1 MRTIVLTLEYD
12 GTSYV
17 GWQTQPNGLAVQ
29 EVVEKALA
37 EILGHKVHVHASG
50 RTDAGVHAR
59 GMVAHFHTETNL
71 PLKAFR
77 DGVNTFLP
85 YDIAIKEV
93 REMPADFHARFSAKG
108 KWYRYTIYRGEVR
121 SPLIARSAWYRRGNL
136 DLSLMRTAAEILVGQ
151 HDFKAFRSSSCVA
164 KTTVREI
171 FSIDVST
178 DNEFIYVDVKGSG
191 FLKNMV
197 RMIVG
202 TLVDVGLGRRPVEDV
217 AILIAGTDKMV
228 CGQTAPACGLCL
240 QQVWY

>member
-12 GTSYV
+12 GTAYV
-17 GWQTQPNGLAVQ
+17 GWQVQPNGLAVQ

-37 EILGHKVHVHASG
+37 EILGHEVRIHSSG

-59 GMVAHFHTETNL
+59 GMVAHFQAKTSL

-77 DGVNTFLP
+77 EGVNTFLP
-85 YDIAIKEV
+85 HDIAIKEV
-93 REMPADFHARFSAKG
+93 REMPTGFHARFAAKG
-108 KWYRYTIYRGEVR
+108 KWYRYTICRGEVR
-121 SPLIARSAWYRRGNL
+121 SPLAARSAWYQRVSL
-136 DLSLMRTAAEILVGQ
+136 DLDLMRAAAECLVGE
-151 HDFKAFRSSSCVA
+151 HDFRVFRSSSCVA

-171 FSIDVST
+171 FSIDIST
-178 DNEFIYVDVKGSG
+178 DNEFVFVDVRGSG

-202 TLVDVGLGRRPVEDV
+202 TLVDVGSGRRPVGDV
-217 AILIAGTDKMV
+217 VTLAAGTDEMV

-240 QQVWY
+240 QEVWY

>member
-1 MRTIVLTLEYD
+1 MRTILLTIEYD
-12 GTSYV
+12 GTDYV

-37 EILGHKVHVHASG
+37 EILGHEAHVHASG

-59 GMVAHFHTETNL
+59 GMMAHFHTATNR

-77 DGVNTFLP
+77 EGVNSFLP
-85 YDIAIKEV
+85 RDIAIKTV
-93 REMPADFHARFSAKG
+93 REMPADFHARFDAKG

-121 SPLIARSAWYRRGNL
+121 SPLVARTAWYLRGSL
-136 DLSLMRTAAEILVGQ
+136 DIELMCSAAKNLVGV
-151 HDFKAFRSSSCVA
+151 HDFGAFRSSSCLA

-171 FSIDVST
+171 FSVGISVE
-178 DNEFIYVDVKGSG
+178 NEFVYVDVRGSG

-202 TLVDVGLGRRPVEDV
+202 TLVDVGQGRRPAGDV
-217 AILIAGTDKMV
+217 AALVTGTAGMV
-228 CGQTAPACGLCL
+228 CGQTAPAHGLCL
-240 QQVWY
+240 QEVWY

>member
-12 GTSYV
+12 GTAYV

-29 EVVEKALA
+29 EVVERALA
-37 EILGHKVHVHASG
+37 EILGHQAHVHASG

-77 DGVNTFLP
+77 EGVNTFLP

-93 REMPADFHARFSAKG
+93 REMPADFHARFSARG
-108 KWYRYTIYRGEVR
+108 KWYRYTIYRGGVR
-121 SPLIARSAWYRRGNL
+121 SPLVAHSAWYRCGNL
-136 DLSLMRTAAEILVGQ
+136 NLSLMRTAAEILVGQ

-164 KTTVREI
+164 RTTVREI

-178 DNEFIYVDVKGSG
+178 DNEFIYVDVRGSG

-202 TLVDVGLGRRPVEDV
+202 TLVDVGLGRRPAGDV
-217 AILIAGTDKMV
+217 ATLVAGTDEMV
-228 CGQTAPACGLCL
+228 CGQTAPAHGLCL
-240 QQVWY
+240 QEVWY

>member
-1 MRTIVLTLEYD
+1 
-12 GTSYV
+12 
-17 GWQTQPNGLAVQ
+17 
-29 EVVEKALA
+29 
-37 EILGHKVHVHASG
+37 
-50 RTDAGVHAR
+50 
-59 GMVAHFHTETNL
+59 
-71 PLKAFR
+71 
-77 DGVNTFLP
+77 
-85 YDIAIKEV
+85 
-93 REMPADFHARFSAKG
+93 
-108 KWYRYTIYRGEVR
+108 
-121 SPLIARSAWYRRGNL
+121 
-136 DLSLMRTAAEILVGQ
+136 MRTAAEILVGQ

-178 DNEFIYVDVKGSG
+178 DNEFIYVDVRGSG

-217 AILIAGTDKMV
+217 AILISGTDKMI

>member
-12 GTSYV
+12 GTAYV

-29 EVVEKALA
+29 EVVERALA
-37 EILGHKVHVHASG
+37 EILGHQAHVHASG

-77 DGVNTFLP
+77 EGVNTFLP

-93 REMPADFHARFSAKG
+93 REMPADFHARFSARG

-121 SPLIARSAWYRRGNL
+121 SPLVAHSAWHRRGNL
-136 DLSLMRTAAEILVGQ
+136 NLSLMRTAAEILVGQ

-178 DNEFIYVDVKGSG
+178 DNEFIYVDVRGSG

-202 TLVDVGLGRRPVEDV
+202 TLVDVGLGRRPAGDV
-217 AILIAGTDKMV
+217 ATLVAGTDEMV
-228 CGQTAPACGLCL
+228 CGQTAPAHGLCL
-240 QQVWY
+240 QEVWY